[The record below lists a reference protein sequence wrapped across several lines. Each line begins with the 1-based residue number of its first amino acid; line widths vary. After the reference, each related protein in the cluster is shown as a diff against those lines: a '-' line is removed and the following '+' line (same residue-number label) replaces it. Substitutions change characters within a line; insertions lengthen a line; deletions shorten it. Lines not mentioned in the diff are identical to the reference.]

1 MKKSKKTIIFAAC
14 ALLALLTTAC
24 SNDDVVDGNKNG
36 QIDAKKNIEFS
47 LKFDDYNA
55 GDTIDHATRAAQD
68 AELAKP
74 HIIPMGDMMY
84 AKVSMQRDTTKAT
97 PKEKAAATR
106 ALSDGTYTIYAYQGT
121 TLKGTLT
128 GTVTSN
134 VFTPTSSNQEIY
146 LEPGTYTFVCCN
158 DKVHVSGETWTIDR
172 TDAETARI
180 GIVTGKVVTA
190 TPSKQKVA
198 FEMKHVGSRVLI
210 RLQADGFPIWDATA
224 TLTSTTN
231 IPSKIDFNTSTQ
243 TYSTISDI
251 PLSEN
256 ITFYPG
262 KLNDFKFSHDAVDSY
277 YVRYIHPLYGA
288 IWANKYFYFLPT
300 TSGTRLKLTLTGG
313 TSYRLPLSGRSVK
326 FPTLT
331 SMDPNG
337 SYILRMNL
345 HYNYFYLFS
354 DGTIGQ
360 KTDANFSSKTPIAV
374 VVSRSKR
381 IAAALNDID
390 TRTISNYKWG
400 KDNTTTTTTASPT
413 LSNHLSDLNGYDL
426 TYSTTYSTDGIVKG
440 NDATNYPAFYAAAH
454 YNPGVTVTGANVG
467 KWYLPSMGEWNLF
480 FKNLVILS
488 NRDLQDNHAFPRYDY
503 GNLRP
508 ETYAINVTDPVSYYT
523 PGGKK
528 YFWQYLSSSEYSQ
541 AQFYSYCPQ
550 IVTSDFYFPQ
560 GNMGSDYEIYTL
572 YKNQVTDISGSTSDN
587 PILLIRP
594 FVHY

>member
-1 MKKSKKTIIFAAC
+1 MKKSKKTIISAAC

-24 SNDDVVDGNKNG
+24 SNDDVVDGKKNG

-74 HIIPMGDMMY
+74 RIVPMGDMMY
-84 AKVSMQRDTTKAT
+84 AEVSMQRDTTKAS

-106 ALSDGTYTIYAYQGT
+106 ALSNGTYTIYAYQGT

-128 GTVTSN
+128 GTVVSN
-134 VFTPTSSNQEIY
+134 IFTPTSSNQEIG

-158 DKVHVSGETWTIDR
+158 DKVQISGETWTIDR
-172 TDAETARI
+172 ADAETARI

-224 TLTSTTN
+224 TFASTVN
-231 IPSKIDFNTSTQ
+231 IPAKVEFNTATQ
-243 TYSTISDI
+243 SYTMKEDESFTK
-251 PLSEN
+251 N
-256 ITFYPG
+256 ITFQPG
-262 KLNDFKFSHDAVDSY
+262 VHDDFEMHPNNDNVTEVIYSPNDGSY
-277 YVRYIHPLYGA
+277 YP
-288 IWANKYFYFLPT
+288 FLPT
-300 TSGTRLKLTLTGG
+300 TNGANLKLILTGG
-313 TSYRLPLSGRSVK
+313 TAYRLPLNGRSVT
-326 FPTLT
+326 FPALT
-331 SMDPNG
+331 SMNPNG
-337 SYILRMNL
+337 SYTLRLKL

-360 KTDANFSSKTPIAV
+360 KTDANFKTKTPIAV

-390 TRTISNYKWG
+390 TRTISNFKWG
-400 KDNTTTTTTASPT
+400 KDNTTTTTTAGSP
-413 LSNHLSDLNGYDL
+413 SYLSDLNGYDL

-454 YNPGVTVTGANVG
+454 YNPGVTITGANVG
-467 KWYLPSMGEWNLF
+467 KWYLPSMGEWNLY
-480 FKNLVILS
+480 FKNLVFLS
-488 NRDLQDNHAFPRYDY
+488 DRNLNDGTALYSGLYPEVYAFN
-503 GNLRP
+503 NLGDKFLLGHDSYKII
-508 ETYAINVTDPVSYYT
+508 YA
-523 PGGKK
+523 
-528 YFWQYLSSSEYSQ
+528 SSSEISQ
-541 AQFYSYCPQ
+541 SNYYSYCSMSGINNAFIPNRVY
-550 IVTSDFYFPQ
+550 IRHGVESIGKGIKTGPTSP
-560 GNMGSDYEIYTL
+560 
-572 YKNQVTDISGSTSDN
+572 TSEVH
-587 PILLIRP
+587 LFIRP
-594 FVHY
+594 FIHY

>member
-1 MKKSKKTIIFAAC
+1 MKKSKKTIISAAC

-55 GDTIDHATRAAQD
+55 EDTIDHATRAEQD

-74 HIIPMGDMMY
+74 RIIPMGDMMY
-84 AKVSMQRDTTKAT
+84 AEVSMQRDTTKAT

-158 DKVHVSGETWTIDR
+158 DKVHVSGEIWTIDR

-180 GIVTGKVVTA
+180 GIAAGKVVTA
-190 TPSKQKVA
+190 TPRKQKVA
-198 FEMKHVGSRVLI
+198 FEMKHVGSRAKIHVE
-210 RLQADGFPIWDATA
+210 ADGFPIWDATA
-224 TLTSTTN
+224 TFTSTAN
-231 IPSKIDFNTSTQ
+231 IPTKVEFNTATQ
-243 TYSTISDI
+243 SYTMRNDASLT
-251 PLSEN
+251 EN
-256 ITFYPG
+256 ITFRAGIHNNFGESNANNYISAPENW
-262 KLNDFKFSHDAVDSY
+262 NDY
-277 YVRYIHPLYGA
+277 Y
-288 IWANKYFYFLPT
+288 YFLPT
-300 TSGTRLKLTLTGG
+300 TKGANLKLTFTGG
-313 TSYRLPLSGRSVK
+313 TAYRLPLNGRSVT
-326 FPTLT
+326 FQALT
-331 SMDPNG
+331 SMVPNG
-337 SYILRMNL
+337 SYRLRIKL

-400 KDNTTTTTTASPT
+400 KNNTTTTTTASST
-413 LSNHLSDLNGYDL
+413 LSNHFSDLNGYDL

-467 KWYLPSMGEWNLF
+467 KWYLPSIGEWNLF
-480 FKNLVILS
+480 FKNLVFLS
-488 NRDLQDNHAFPRYDY
+488 DRNLDNVQSLNYSTLY
-503 GNLRP
+503 P
-508 ETYAINVTDPVSYYT
+508 ETYAIKVTNVAGDRPGASYYW
-523 PGGKK
+523 
-528 YFWQYLSSSEYSQ
+528 YYISSSENSQ
-541 AQFYSYCPQ
+541 NEFYSYCEKVQ
-550 IVTSDFYFPQ
+550 INNFYSYIAPSIPSMHFVKELFKNSTTSVGQ
-560 GNMGSDYEIYTL
+560 
-572 YKNQVTDISGSTSDN
+572 SDN
-587 PILLIRP
+587 PMLLIRP

>member
-1 MKKSKKTIIFAAC
+1 MKKSKKTIISAAC

-24 SNDDVVDGNKNG
+24 SNDDVVDGKKNG

-55 GDTIDHATRAAQD
+55 EDTIDHATRAAQD

-74 HIIPMGDMMY
+74 RIIPMGDMMY
-84 AKVSMQRDTTKAT
+84 AEVSMQRDTTKAT
-97 PKEKAAATR
+97 PKEKAATTR
-106 ALSDGTYTIYAYQGT
+106 ALSNGTYTIYAYQGT

-198 FEMKHVGSRVLI
+198 FEMKHVGCRAKINVA
-210 RLQADGFPIWDATA
+210 ADGFPIWDATA
-224 TLTSTTN
+224 TFTSTAN
-231 IPSKIDFNTSTQ
+231 IPTKVEFNTATQ
-243 TYSTISDI
+243 SYTMKDNA
-251 PLSEN
+251 PLAEN
-256 ITFYPG
+256 ITFDPG
-262 KLNDFKFSHDAVDSY
+262 EYENNFSINHYNGSIYSPTDNSFY
-277 YVRYIHPLYGA
+277 
-288 IWANKYFYFLPT
+288 YFLPT
-300 TSGTRLKLTLTGG
+300 TNGANLKLTLTGG
-313 TSYRLPLSGRSVK
+313 TAYRLPLNGRSVT
-326 FPTLT
+326 FPALS
-331 SMDPNG
+331 SMEPNG
-337 SYILRMNL
+337 SYLLTMKL

-381 IAAALNDID
+381 IAAALNDINTSD
-390 TRTISNYKWG
+390 ISNYKWG

-467 KWYLPSMGEWNLF
+467 KWYLPSMGEWNLY
-480 FKNLVILS
+480 FKNLVFLA
-488 NRDLQDNHAFPRYDY
+488 NRNLDY
-503 GNLRP
+503 YNAYNYTLLFP
-508 ETYAINVTDPVSYYT
+508 ETYAFNNMNDSNHD
-523 PGGKK
+523 GGVFFQIL
-528 YFWQYLSSSEYSQ
+528 YASSSEKSQ
-541 AQFYSYCPQ
+541 DAYYTYCFLNGTHMYPMPMDAKNRHYVFE
-550 IVTSDFYFPQ
+550 IGKGIKSFDYVYNPYT
-560 GNMGSDYEIYTL
+560 GSHYENVKL
-572 YKNQVTDISGSTSDN
+572 F
-587 PILLIRP
+587 IRP